1 VSRCTGAIKNP
12 GYCGKILI
20 PKLGPEEAHMVTGI
34 HEPLIS
40 ETLFHQIQEVLTGR
54 KRNEYIK
61 LAAPDDLPLRG
72 FMKCCECG
80 RTLTGSSSKGRS
92 RYYFYYHCNKPCRVR
107 YKCEEVNE
115 YFLSHLHQYVPRPGM
130 AKLFREVVCDTYNDT
145 TSIFEEDPKKYIKQV
160 TDQNNRIT
168 KARELL
174 LADAITAEEY
184 REIKTE
190 AENTI
195 LKLEAR
201 IADLGNILTFDY
213 NIFSLVD
220 ASLENLK
227 NLTGLYENA
236 DIEAKQYII
245 GSIFPEKFVFDGE
258 ISRTARMNLGFQL
271 IYHINNRLER
281 KKMELALN
289 LELTPTKCTRRE
301 SNP

>member
-1 VSRCTGAIKNP
+1 VKCAHNEAFGILEEHL
-12 GYCGKILI
+12 KILSDM
-20 PKLGPEEAHMVTGI
+20 L
-34 HEPLIS
+34 
-40 ETLFHQIQEVLTGR
+40 
-54 KRNEYIK
+54 
-61 LAAPDDLPLRG
+61 
-72 FMKCCECG
+72 
-80 RTLTGSSSKGRS
+80 
-92 RYYFYYHCNKPCRVR
+92 
-107 YKCEEVNE
+107 
-115 YFLSHLHQYVPRPGM
+115 
-130 AKLFREVVCDTYNDT
+130 
-145 TSIFEEDPKKYIKQV
+145 
-160 TDQNNRIT
+160 
-168 KARELL
+168 
-174 LADAITAEEY
+174 
-184 REIKTE
+184 KTE

-201 IADLGNILTFDY
+201 IADLRNSLLIYD
-213 NIFSLVD
+213 IFSLVD

-227 NLTGLYENA
+227 NLIGLYENA

>member
-1 VSRCTGAIKNP
+1 
-12 GYCGKILI
+12 
-20 PKLGPEEAHMVTGI
+20 M
-34 HEPLIS
+34 
-40 ETLFHQIQEVLTGR
+40 
-54 KRNEYIK
+54 
-61 LAAPDDLPLRG
+61 
-72 FMKCCECG
+72 
-80 RTLTGSSSKGRS
+80 
-92 RYYFYYHCNKPCRVR
+92 R

-145 TSIFEEDPKKYIKQV
+145 TSIFEEDRKKYIKQV

-174 LADAITAEEY
+174 LIDAITADEY
-184 REIKTE
+184 REIKIE
-190 AENTI
+190 AENTV

-201 IADLGNILTFDY
+201 IADLSDKLTYDY
-213 NIFSLVD
+213 DIFSLVD

-227 NLTGLYENA
+227 NLAGLYENA
-236 DIEAKQYII
+236 DIEGKQYI
-245 GSIFPEKFVFDGE
+245 GSIFPEKFVFDGL
-258 ISRTARMNLGFQL
+258 IHRTARMNLGFQL

-289 LELTPTKCTRRE
+289 LELTPTRCTRRE